1 MTPTLRL
8 ALLALVRGDRPAAA
22 ALTDDERADLAAV
35 AATLTARIRHE
46 RADAARPYLTRLER
60 VRAVLESP

>member
-1 MTPTLRL
+1 MTPTHRL
-8 ALLALVRGDRPAAA
+8 

-35 AATLTARIRHE
+35 ATALDARIREE